1 MRSTP
6 VGRRKQTR
14 LNRGFVLWLTGLSSA
29 GKTTIADLVVPELE
43 RRGFVV
49 EHLDGDVVRTHLS
62 VGLGFSEEDRKTN
75 ISRIGWVASRVA
87 RAGAAVVVSAIS
99 PYEEGR
105 QRVKRLVE
113 RDARFVEAYVSTPLS
128 VCAARDPKGL
138 YAKALSGE
146 IAEFTGVSAPYEEPS
161 DPDIRVETT
170 HETPHE
176 SARFVLTHLE
186 RMGLIGAAP

>member
-1 MRSTP
+1 M
-6 VGRRKQTR
+6 
-14 LNRGFVLWLTGLSSA
+14 NRGFVLWFTGLSSA

-49 EHLDGDVVRTHLS
+49 EHLDGDIVRTHLS

-99 PYEEGR
+99 PYEESR
-105 QRVKRLVE
+105 QRVKALVE
-113 RDARFVEAYVSTPLS
+113 RDARFVEAFVSTPLS

-146 IAEFTGVSAPYEEPS
+146 IADFTGVSAPYEEPT
-161 DPDIRVETT
+161 DPDIRVDTT
-170 HETPHE
+170 AVMPQE
-176 SARFVLTHLE
+176 SAEFVLAHLE
-186 RMGLIGAAP
+186 RMELISGAAARS